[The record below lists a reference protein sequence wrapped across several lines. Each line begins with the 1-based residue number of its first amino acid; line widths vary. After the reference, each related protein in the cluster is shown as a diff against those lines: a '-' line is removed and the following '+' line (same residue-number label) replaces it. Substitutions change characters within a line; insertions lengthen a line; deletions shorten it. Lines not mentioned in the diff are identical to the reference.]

1 MIDKYGLKPE
11 QIIDMKGLMGDSA
24 DNIPGVP
31 GIGEKTAVKIL
42 TAFPTVEAAYEH
54 LEEVEPKRARELL
67 RANPE
72 LAKLSKQLATIK
84 TDCEIDVTLEDAK
97 LENLFTSEAFE
108 WIKRL
113 ELKSLFS
120 RFDSETVQS
129 VVPDFEQFTQ
139 WTPKKEWNAALDSV
153 MQPCTGGCRRG
164 VFRRSLDRCR
174 SGRKRQSKKGGGQMS
189 LVFTEDSVEL
199 GMEQEDGEE
208 YGFIGFSLSY
218 YEGED
223 CHTGY
228 ILVSE
233 EVTGNDILD
242 GYHRLEKKG
251 SEILLLDWKNAL
263 HLTKPVEVRT
273 YGIEPA
279 KQHGFALDT
288 KQERKKTFASL
299 RDLGIGA
306 YLLNPLK
313 DTYQADDI
321 ARDYL
326 HMTLPSYQELFGKE
340 TLAAQLARIDEE
352 ETGKTPQ
359 ILFRLFVLHSIEAWA
374 EDEKAVSGRGNV
386 RLDGRNRNA
395 DGILSV

>member
-1 MIDKYGLKPE
+1 
-11 QIIDMKGLMGDSA
+11 
-24 DNIPGVP
+24 
-31 GIGEKTAVKIL
+31 
-42 TAFPTVEAAYEH
+42 
-54 LEEVEPKRARELL
+54 
-67 RANPE
+67 
-72 LAKLSKQLATIK
+72 
-84 TDCEIDVTLEDAK
+84 
-97 LENLFTSEAFE
+97 
-108 WIKRL
+108 
-113 ELKSLFS
+113 
-120 RFDSETVQS
+120 
-129 VVPDFEQFTQ
+129 
-139 WTPKKEWNAALDSV
+139 
-153 MQPCTGGCRRG
+153 
-164 VFRRSLDRCR
+164 
-174 SGRKRQSKKGGGQMS
+174 MS

-299 RDLGIGA
+299 RDLGIG
-306 YLLNPLK
+306 
-313 DTYQADDI
+313 
-321 ARDYL
+321 
-326 HMTLPSYQELFGKE
+326 SV
-340 TLAAQLARIDEE
+340 
-352 ETGKTPQ
+352 
-359 ILFRLFVLHSIEAWA
+359 FVKSA
-374 EDEKAVSGRGNV
+374 EGYVSGR
-386 RLDGRNRNA
+386 
-395 DGILSV
+395 